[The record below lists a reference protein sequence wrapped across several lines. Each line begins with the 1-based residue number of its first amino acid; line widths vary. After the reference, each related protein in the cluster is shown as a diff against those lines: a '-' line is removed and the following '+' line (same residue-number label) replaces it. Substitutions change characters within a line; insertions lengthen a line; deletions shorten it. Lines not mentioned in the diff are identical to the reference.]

1 MLVLAR
7 RIGEEIVI
15 DGDIRVSVLE
25 VRGSQVRLGIIAPQ
39 DVRVLRQELE
49 QRPALL
55 ADASLAR
62 VLSEAKQASRSDSGI
77 MASLVHIAR

>member
-7 RIGEEIVI
+7 RVGEEIVI
-15 DGDIRVSVLE
+15 GGDIRVTVLD

-49 QRPALL
+49 HRPSQL
-55 ADASLAR
+55 ADAPL
-62 VLSEAKQASRSDSGI
+62 VLSKDSPMSRSDSRI
-77 MASLVHIAR
+77 MAGLIHIAR